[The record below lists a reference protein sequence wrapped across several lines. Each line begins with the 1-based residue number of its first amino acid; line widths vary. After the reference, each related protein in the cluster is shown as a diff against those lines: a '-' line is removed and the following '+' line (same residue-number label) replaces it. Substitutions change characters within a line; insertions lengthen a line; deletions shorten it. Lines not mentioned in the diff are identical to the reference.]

1 MREDRKKPT
10 QAAALGYHRGE
21 DNAPRLLAKGGGD
34 VAANI
39 IAKAEEHGIPIER
52 DPDLLQCLAPLQIG
66 NEIPVTAFRAV
77 AEILA
82 FLYSKNETPL
92 T

>member
-1 MREDRKKPT
+1 MREADRKPLY
-10 QAAALGYHRGE
+10 AAALGYDREE
-21 DNAPRLLAKGGGD
+21 DDAPRLLARGGGD
-34 VAANI
+34 VAENI

-82 FLYSKNETPL
+82 FLYSKNRS
-92 T
+92 